1 MRGWKPN
8 GCWPILLRCLGL
20 QRAVRTRGHQGSPSP
35 LAGLLPDIVDLV
47 SGTAVTD
54 LQGQAMGEVSQIYA
68 EIGQAEQL
76 AWMSPLTASQCE
88 RRFRED

>member
-1 MRGWKPN
+1 
-8 GCWPILLRCLGL
+8 
-20 QRAVRTRGHQGSPSP
+20 
-35 LAGLLPDIVDLV
+35 
-47 SGTAVTD
+47 
-54 LQGQAMGEVSQIYA
+54 MGEVSQIYA